1 LLECVLEIIM
11 SDVDRFPF
19 RVPRPADDA
28 SPPRVI
34 AFAIMG
40 LLAGEPAVAH
50 WREGERLECDR
61 ELAVVA
67 NGMVAASVQV
77 AADGQLADLEG
88 PPEVAAMTLAAALS
102 EVTTAT
108 LDLSLAPSDLPGSCF
123 RGSERR

>member
-1 LLECVLEIIM
+1 M
-11 SDVDRFPF
+11 SDGYRVPF
-19 RVPRPADDA
+19 RAPEPADDGG
-28 SPPRVI
+28 SPRVI
-34 AFAIMG
+34 AFAVMG

-67 NGMVAASVQV
+67 HGMVAAGVQV

-102 EVTTAT
+102 EITTAT
-108 LDLSLAPSDLPGSCF
+108 LDLSVAPADLPGSCF
-123 RGSERR
+123 RGSEPR